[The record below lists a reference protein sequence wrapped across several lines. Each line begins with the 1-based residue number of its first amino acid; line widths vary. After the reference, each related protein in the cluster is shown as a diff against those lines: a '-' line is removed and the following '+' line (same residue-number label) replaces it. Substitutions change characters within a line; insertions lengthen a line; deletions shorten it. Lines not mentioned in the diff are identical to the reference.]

1 MPGIYTPAD
10 DLVAQ
15 AAAQRE
21 VTNAYVRDAGSFLG
35 GVRRRFNGQLTVQ
48 VSLDLEQSRVQDGSG
63 TNDFFVAGIP
73 VNAAYDTTDNRLDP
87 STGVRINATVEPFA
101 YLGNSGAGP
110 LMMKGFASAYHA
122 LDEDRRF
129 ILAGKAAAGSIVGAS
144 LFDVPPQRRFYVGGG
159 GSLRGFD
166 YQSASP
172 HNAAGNIIGG
182 MSFFTTSAEMRVKI
196 TDTIG
201 IVPFFDMG
209 AAFASEW
216 PDFNGLR
223 YSAGIGLRYYTA
235 IGPVRLDFAVP
246 INRQQGN
253 SGYGIYVSLG
263 QSF

>member
-1 MPGIYTPAD
+1 
-10 DLVAQ
+10 
-15 AAAQRE
+15 
-21 VTNAYVRDAGSFLG
+21 
-35 GVRRRFNGQLTVQ
+35 
-48 VSLDLEQSRVQDGSG
+48 
-63 TNDFFVAGIP
+63 
-73 VNAAYDTTDNRLDP
+73 
-87 STGVRINATVEPFA
+87 
-101 YLGNSGAGP
+101 
-110 LMMKGFASAYHA
+110 MMKGFASAYHA

-129 ILAGKAAAGSIVGAS
+129 ILAGKTAAGSIVGAG

-159 GSLRGFD
+159 GSLRGFN

-182 MSFFTTSAEMRVKI
+182 MSFFTASAEMRVKI